1 MHTLHSMPQNIILY
15 QIDFVRLYPNI
26 PYQDGLVAMRKAL
39 VAQDEK
45 TFSINSFIESVNV
58 LQKVTY
64 SNIAL
69 LSTDN

>member
-1 MHTLHSMPQNIILY
+1 MPQNIILY